1 MNVGMIDGST
11 SVEELA
17 AIVCSALEAAG
28 IVATL
33 SGGAAVTIYANNEYV
48 SGDLDFVT
56 HGRIA
61 AIAAALA
68 PLGFVRMPG
77 VRQLRHPD
85 TDLYVEFPPGPL
97 SFGETTVDYGDAA
110 VLETAYGALRIV
122 TPTQLVMD
130 RLAAYVHWHD
140 GQSFDQAV
148 MVARHQDLDWDQ
160 LRRWASL
167 EGLAPDVLDSLTDK
181 LSGS

>member
-1 MNVGMIDGST
+1 MSLAKIDGST

-17 AIVCSALEAAG
+17 VIVGSALETAG

-33 SGGAAVTIYANNEYV
+33 SGGAAVTIYANNEYL

-61 AIAAALA
+61 AIAQALA
-68 PLGFVRMPG
+68 PLGFVKRPG

-97 SFGETTVDYGDAA
+97 SFGETTVDYADAA
-110 VLETAYGALRIV
+110 VLETAYGTLRIV

-148 MVARHQDLDWDQ
+148 MVARHQEVDWNQ
-160 LRRWASL
+160 LGAWASL
-167 EGLAPDVLDSLTDK
+167 EGLAPEVLNSLKDK